1 MKAREFITEVSG
13 FRSKLRKG
21 KKPHVHVAASPGSV
35 QGKGYYDLYRA
46 SMAMAGMDKD
56 GNNEHMP
63 DPESWMGN
71 DAYIVAY
78 TDEEKNIAK
87 KAYKALGSKARDG
100 GEGKSKEPGGV
111 NTASPIKGFKG
122 YPR

>member
-1 MKAREFITEVSG
+1 MRARDFITEIKG
-13 FRSKLRKG
+13 YRSKLQKG
-21 KKPHVHVAASPGSV
+21 KKPHTHVAANPGSV

-56 GNNEHMP
+56 GNNDNMP

-71 DAYIVAY
+71 DGYVVAY
-78 TDEEKNIAK
+78 TPEEGNMAK
-87 KAYKALGSKARDG
+87 KAFKAIGSKARDG
-100 GEGKSKEPGGV
+100 GEGKSTELDAV
-111 NTASPIKGFKG
+111 NKISPIKGFKG

>member
-1 MKAREFITEVSG
+1 MRASEFLSETTG
-13 FRSKLRKG
+13 YRTRLRKG
-21 KKPHVHVAASPGSV
+21 KKPHTHVAASPGSV
-35 QGKGYYDLYRA
+35 QGKGYYDMYRA
-46 SMAMAGMDKD
+46 SMAMAGMDRD
-56 GNNEHMP
+56 GNVEHMP

-78 TDEEKNIAK
+78 TDEEGEIAK

-100 GEGKSKEPGGV
+100 REGKSSEPDGV
-111 NTASPIKGFKG
+111 NKASPIKGFKG

>member
-1 MKAREFITEVSG
+1 MRARDFITEIKG
-13 FRSKLRKG
+13 YRSKLEKG
-21 KKPHVHVAASPGSV
+21 KKPHTHVAANPGSV

-56 GNNEHMP
+56 GNNENMP

-71 DAYIVAY
+71 DGYVVAY
-78 TDEEKNIAK
+78 TE
-87 KAYKALGSKARDG
+87 G
-100 GEGKSKEPGGV
+100 GEGRSKELDAV
-111 NTASPIKGFKG
+111 NKTSPVKGFRG

>member
-1 MKAREFITEVSG
+1 MRSKEFITELKG
-13 FRSKLRKG
+13 YRSKLTKG

-46 SMAMAGMDKD
+46 SMAMAGMDRD
-56 GNNEHMP
+56 GNVENMP

-71 DAYIVAY
+71 DGYVVAY
-78 TDEEKNIAK
+78 TDEEGKMAK
-87 KAYKALGSKARDG
+87 KAFKAIGTKYRDG
-100 GEGKSKEPGGV
+100 GEGKSTEPDAV
-111 NTASPIKGFKG
+111 NTTSPMKGFKG

>member
-1 MKAREFITEVSG
+1 MKAREFITEIKG
-13 FRSKLRKG
+13 YRSKLRKG
-21 KKPHVHVAASPGSV
+21 KKPHTHVAASPGSV

-46 SMAMAGMDKD
+46 SMAMAGMDRD
-56 GNNEHMP
+56 GNCEHLP

-78 TDEEKNIAK
+78 TPEEGKMAK
-87 KAYKALGSKARDG
+87 MAYKALGSKARDG
-100 GEGKSKEPGGV
+100 GDGKSTEPDAV
-111 NTASPIKGFKG
+111 NKTSPVKGFKG

>member
-1 MKAREFITEVSG
+1 MRSKEFITEIKG
-13 FRSKLRKG
+13 YRSKLTKG
-21 KKPHVHVAASPGSV
+21 KKPHVHVSASPGSV

-56 GNNEHMP
+56 GNNENMP

-71 DAYIVAY
+71 DGYVVAY
-78 TDEEKNIAK
+78 TPEEGKMAK
-87 KAYKALGSKARDG
+87 KAFAAIGSEARDG
-100 GEGKSKEPGGV
+100 GEGRSSEPDAV
-111 NTASPIKGFKG
+111 NKTSPMKGFKG